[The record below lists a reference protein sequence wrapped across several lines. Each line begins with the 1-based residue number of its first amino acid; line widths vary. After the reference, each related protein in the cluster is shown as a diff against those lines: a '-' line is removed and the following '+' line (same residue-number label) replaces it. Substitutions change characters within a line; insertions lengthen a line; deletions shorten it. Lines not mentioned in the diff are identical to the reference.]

1 MVELP
6 QLSVQQSLAASMQ
19 GCPAIQAELNAT
31 AAPGVRVTGP
41 LQVNLQEEWED
52 KKRIGMEISW
62 NGKREEETQ
71 GKHFFFLCFHK
82 NKLGRSMPFP
92 SAHCSQKLT
101 RVTRNKSKT
110 RSQWCQTSP
119 GYYSSSCYLKNQ
131 YSKHMKGQIAALCT
145 AKQQP

>member
-1 MVELP
+1 MVVELP
-6 QLSVQQSLAASMQ
+6 QLSVQQSLAVSMQ

-71 GKHFFFLCFHK
+71 GKHLFFVF
-82 NKLGRSMPFP
+82 
-92 SAHCSQKLT
+92 SQK
-101 RVTRNKSKT
+101 
-110 RSQWCQTSP
+110 
-119 GYYSSSCYLKNQ
+119 
-131 YSKHMKGQIAALCT
+131 
-145 AKQQP
+145 